1 MRGKKVGQRDE
12 RLVVNAR
19 RPTLGAW
26 EKGVGKRKKK
36 EKGDEDRGGSR
47 LWNGEKKEKGGKNK
61 WTKSETANCRVSK
74 VTNEYARKRK
84 YCVQG
89 DGYIRNKEHINE
101 GLAYVETM
109 MNRETRIFR
118 SITPN

>member
-1 MRGKKVGQRDE
+1 MNVSSWTRVDLPSVLGGRG
-12 RLVVNAR
+12 
-19 RPTLGAW
+19 W
-26 EKGVGKRKKK
+26 EKGKKK

-89 DGYIRNKEHINE
+89 DGYTRNKEHINE